1 MTRST
6 RTFRVRYECDD
17 DGTWDA
23 EVVEEPLV
31 HGHGRT
37 LAAVET
43 SVRTALA
50 RALSAEEHVKVTGA
64 DLILQPQFDFPE
76 ADLIG
81 RVVRQREVA
90 RRAEADADLLT
101 TDAAHQL
108 VERRKLTLRDAAY
121 LLGVSQV
128 RVKQLLGGA
137 VMRGAAT

>member
-1 MTRST
+1 VTRST

-23 EVVEEPLV
+23 EVIEEPLV
-31 HGHGRT
+31 RVRGRT
-37 LAAVET
+37 LAALET
-43 SVRTALA
+43 NIRKALA
-50 RALSAEEHVKVTGA
+50 RALSAEEAVKVTGA
-64 DLILQPQFDFPE
+64 DLTLQPQFDFPE

-90 RRAEADADLLT
+90 RRAEADVETLT

-108 VERRKLTLRDAAY
+108 VDRRKLSLRDAAY

-137 VMRGAAT
+137 AVRAAT